1 GVLGRAGRYRSRGG
15 AVTTGRPFFQCRAMT
30 TLLTALALA
39 STLTADLPDWSRVRH
54 LRNGDEVTVTADT
67 PPQGLVTYPFA
78 TVVRADD
85 DALFIRKRGAVMR
98 IARDTVRDVML
109 RRVTKRGSPEER
121 ARGALLGALLGLV
134 SVSGGGTGPNYC
146 TEHPH
151 GCVPVGL

>member
-1 GVLGRAGRYRSRGG
+1 SVGAILGADSCLACGLRGRHRGRPTRPGAVRHRPAVLRAGRRRSRGGLRGGGLDRRRPGLSAGVLGRAGRYRSRGG

-78 TVVRADD
+78 TVVRA
-85 DALFIRKRGAVMR
+85 
-98 IARDTVRDVML
+98 
-109 RRVTKRGSPEER
+109 
-121 ARGALLGALLGLV
+121 
-134 SVSGGGTGPNYC
+134 
-146 TEHPH
+146 
-151 GCVPVGL
+151 